1 MSSKKRFR
9 IWAGIL
15 AVLLVLLT
23 VSLYAL
29 FRTPRTEEP
38 AAVPDPVPSA
48 EPSEEPVPEPEEYE
62 YDAET
67 LRALSAELAEDTGIN
82 PDVKALLCFESGL
95 IHTPVL
101 QSADVNEYLYKD
113 WQTGEYLSYG
123 SIVLEPENDLSR
135 DDQNTIIYG
144 HYIYEF
150 RNPDRTLA
158 FTPLALL
165 MKEEALEE
173 NRYVSLIT
181 ADDVR
186 YYEIAAV
193 FECPLETYEGYQVAP
208 AGLEYNLLSYDK
220 DYMDLYRERIA
231 EHEYYSTGIEFDET
245 DRFLSLQTC
254 IEGKPDSR
262 EIVLCRELKRTSLTE
277 TDTEE

>member
-1 MSSKKRFR
+1 MSSKKWFR
-9 IWAGIL
+9 IWAVLL
-15 AVLLVLLT
+15 AVLLVLFG

-29 FRTPRTEEP
+29 LNGPQRPEPGPEEI
-38 AAVPDPVPSA
+38 PVSSA
-48 EPSEEPVPEPEEYE
+48 EPAEEPVPELEEYE
-62 YDAET
+62 YDTET

-150 RNPDRTLA
+150 RNADRTLA
-158 FTPLALL
+158 FTPLAVL

-193 FECPLETYEGYQVAP
+193 FECPLETYEGYQYAP
-208 AGLEYNLLSYDK
+208 EGLEYNLLAYDK
-220 DYMDLYRERIA
+220 DYVELYRKRIA
-231 EHEYYSTGIEFDET
+231 EYEYYPTGIAFDET

-254 IEGKPDSR
+254 IEGKADSR
-262 EIVLCRELKRTSLTE
+262 EIVLCRELKRTALTE
-277 TDTEE
+277 TE

>member
-1 MSSKKRFR
+1 MSSRKWFR
-9 IWAGIL
+9 IWACLL
-15 AVLLVLLT
+15 AVLLVLL
-23 VSLYAL
+23 VISLYAL
-29 FRTPRTEEP
+29 FSTPHTEAT
-38 AAVPDPVPSA
+38 AASPDPVPSP
-48 EPSEEPVPEPEEYE
+48 EPTEEPTPALEEYE

-67 LRALSAELAEDTGIN
+67 LRALSSELREDITIN

-150 RNPDRTLA
+150 RNADRTLA
-158 FTPLALL
+158 FTPLAVL

-173 NRYVSLIT
+173 NRYVSLIS

-193 FECPLETYEGYQVAP
+193 FECPLETYEGYQYAP
-208 AGLEYNLLSYDK
+208 EGLEYNLLAYDR
-220 DYMDLYRERIA
+220 DYMELYRKRIA
-231 EHEYYSTGIEFDET
+231 EKEYYSTGVEFDET

-254 IEGKPDSR
+254 IEGKADSR
-262 EIVLCRELKRTSLTE
+262 EIVLCRELKRTALTE
-277 TDTEE
+277 TE